1 MKSKRIILT
10 LGVPFSLLVL
20 ILMAIGWLAL
30 QRMEHENRV
39 ADSIF
44 NTQWEQQQLAE
55 QAVRYSSLNNRI
67 AMEVFLLDDPEEI
80 KTRIIQREQNTVTI
94 SALLA
99 QIEKLGLDPGEEQEL
114 FQRIVSTRAPFL
126 ASYQNA
132 VDLDFNEH
140 RAKDAKALIAHDT
153 LPKLVTYHDAWLAF
167 TDLQVRQV
175 VDAIALRRANY
186 SRTRRLFVFQVALAT
201 FFAAALAVFA
211 TRKMTTE
218 IELREFAEDELKN
231 VNSGLEQR
239 VLQRTLALENLTRD
253 LRVEV
258 LERKLAE
265 EEYKKARDS
274 AEAASRVKSQFLA
287 NMSHEIR
294 TPMNGIMGLTNLLL
308 ETSLDQDQREQLNLV
323 KFSAES
329 LHTVINDILDLSK
342 IESGKLE
349 IDPIDFNLR
358 DSLGDTLRT
367 LGVRALEKGLEL
379 SIDIPVGVPDALVG
393 DPGRIRQIIVNLV
406 GNAIKFTHRG
416 EVIVRVEMESK
427 AADSAVLHFIVSD
440 TGIGIPADK
449 QALIFEP
456 FSQADGSMTRE
467 YGGTGLGL
475 SISSRLVELMG
486 GRIWVESEVDQ
497 GSRFHFTVRLA
508 IQQAPAKSLLRLAP
522 TSLKDVRVLVA
533 VDNLANRQVLVN
545 MLSSWQMQPIAVEN
559 GAHALAALEA
569 GKAQSKFQLLIL
581 DAQMP
586 DMDGFRLAQEI
597 AADPEYRAAVVLM
610 LTSAGIRGD
619 AARCRDLGIA
629 AYLTQ
634 PLKQS
639 DLYEAILIAM
649 GNTPSENTP
658 RSLIT
663 RHSVRENQQALTPS

>member
-140 RAKDAKALIAHDT
+140 RAKDAKTLIAHDT

-274 AEAASRVKSQFLA
+274 AEAASRIKSQFLA

-329 LHTVINDILDLSK
+329 LQTVINDILDLSK

-358 DSLGDTLRT
+358 DSLADTLRT
-367 LGVRALEKGLEL
+367 LDVRALEKGLQL
-379 SIDIPVGVPDALVG
+379 SIDIPSNVPDALVG
-393 DPGRIRQIIVNLV
+393 DPGL
-406 GNAIKFTHRG
+406 
-416 EVIVRVEMESK
+416 
-427 AADSAVLHFIVSD
+427 
-440 TGIGIPADK
+440 P
-449 QALIFEP
+449 
-456 FSQADGSMTRE
+456 
-467 YGGTGLGL
+467 
-475 SISSRLVELMG
+475 
-486 GRIWVESEVDQ
+486 
-497 GSRFHFTVRLA
+497 
-508 IQQAPAKSLLRLAP
+508 LR
-522 TSLKDVRVLVA
+522 
-533 VDNLANRQVLVN
+533 
-545 MLSSWQMQPIAVEN
+545 
-559 GAHALAALEA
+559 
-569 GKAQSKFQLLIL
+569 
-581 DAQMP
+581 
-586 DMDGFRLAQEI
+586 
-597 AADPEYRAAVVLM
+597 YR
-610 LTSAGIRGD
+610 
-619 AARCRDLGIA
+619 
-629 AYLTQ
+629 
-634 PLKQS
+634 
-639 DLYEAILIAM
+639 
-649 GNTPSENTP
+649 
-658 RSLIT
+658 
-663 RHSVRENQQALTPS
+663 